1 MNGSPNL
8 TEVERFRGIVA
19 RRLGLYVDDSK
30 LGLLADVLRRRAET
44 HRQMCD
50 TYLGR
55 LEFLEPMGD
64 EQGALARELTVTE
77 TYFFRNPDQFRAFI
91 QVAVPSCMKARAAI
105 RQVRVL
111 AAGCASGEEAYSLA
125 ILLRENLT
133 DPSWSFSIRAVDINP
148 AMLEKAGHARYSA
161 WALRETAPE
170 VQRRWF
176 TQEGREFLLN
186 AAVRAEVAFEESNLV
201 EDNPSLWKPESY
213 DIVFCRNVLMYF
225 TPENAQAVVTRIAHA
240 LAPGGYLFLGHAE
253 TLRGLSQDFHLLH
266 THGTFYY
273 QCSTAAERA
282 DVKKVEAGRYTEDT
296 PATPLPALVECTATW
311 VETIRRAADR
321 IQALTDEP
329 LRSRE
334 PAAIARKPAWDLA
347 LSLEL
352 LGRERF
358 DEALALVHALPPE
371 SAWDPEVLLLRA
383 VLLTHSA
390 QFELAETVC
399 AALLRLDE
407 LNCGAHYLLALCR
420 EGAGDRKGAIEQD
433 QIAVYLDPSFAMARL
448 HLGLLARRAGEH
460 SAACREF
467 IQTLLLLQR
476 EDVSRLLLFGG
487 GFGRA
492 ALMSLCRTEI
502 VAYGGQP

>member
-1 MNGSPNL
+1 
-8 TEVERFRGIVA
+8 
-19 RRLGLYVDDSK
+19 
-30 LGLLADVLRRRAET
+30 
-44 HRQMCD
+44 
-50 TYLGR
+50 
-55 LEFLEPMGD
+55 
-64 EQGALARELTVTE
+64 
-77 TYFFRNPDQFRAFI
+77 
-91 QVAVPSCMKARAAI
+91 
-105 RQVRVL
+105 
-111 AAGCASGEEAYSLA
+111 
-125 ILLRENLT
+125 
-133 DPSWSFSIRAVDINP
+133 
-148 AMLEKAGHARYSA
+148 
-161 WALRETAPE
+161 
-170 VQRRWF
+170 
-176 TQEGREFLLN
+176 
-186 AAVRAEVAFEESNLV
+186 
-201 EDNPSLWKPESY
+201 
-213 DIVFCRNVLMYF
+213 
-225 TPENAQAVVTRIAHA
+225 
-240 LAPGGYLFLGHAE
+240 
-253 TLRGLSQDFHLLH
+253 
-266 THGTFYY
+266 
-273 QCSTAAERA
+273 
-282 DVKKVEAGRYTEDT
+282 
-296 PATPLPALVECTATW
+296 

-347 LSLEL
+347 LLLEL

-467 IQTLLLLQR
+467 TQTLLLLQR